1 MTFSKNPAEDFF
13 SIPDI
18 LLQDEQTDMLLAY
31 FVSPGIFIERI
42 LGEMGI
48 AEDLVSLET
57 DKLSGDYAEKFVSL
71 TRLHPDKPIVGF
83 TYRSLQE
90 KMIRTL
96 LDRGIPV
103 YQDPERAVRAMAAV
117 WKYYEKRESMK
128 ADTA

>member
-1 MTFSKNPAEDFF
+1 
-13 SIPDI
+13 
-18 LLQDEQTDMLLAY
+18 MLLAY

-48 AEDLVSLET
+48 EEDLVALET
-57 DKLSGDYAEKFVSL
+57 DKLSIDYAEKFFSL

-128 ADTA
+128 ADAA